1 MFARTDMTALA
12 LTLLSVSTLAQAGE
26 PPPAQLGI
34 APPRIEIDLQG
45 KVNNESITIF
55 NYSEKPKT
63 IDLELINLSTIPN
76 GKAIAPGP
84 QSLSRWTLFNP
95 KRFTIEPGESQTV
108 RMSIRPRTKLD
119 SGTRYGMLSIRQD
132 MGDRDKL
139 AQSSDGELTVSIGSS
154 YGLPVIV
161 NVP

>member
-1 MFARTDMTALA
+1 MFARISIKMLA
-12 LTLLSVSTLAQAGE
+12 LTLLTASPLAQSAE

-34 APPRIEIDLQG
+34 APPRIELELEG
-45 KVNNESITIF
+45 RVNNESITIY
-55 NYSEKPKT
+55 NYSNKPKT
-63 IDLELINLSTIPN
+63 IDLELINLSAIPN

-84 QSLSRWTLFNP
+84 QTLSRWTLFNP

-108 RMSIRPRTKLD
+108 RMSIRPKTKL
-119 SGTRYGMLSIRQD
+119 SPGTRYAMLSIRQD
-132 MGDRDKL
+132 MGAQSKL

-161 NVP
+161 KVP

>member
-1 MFARTDMTALA
+1 MFARICKTALA
-12 LTLLSVSTLAQAGE
+12 LSLLSVSTLTQAVE

-34 APPRIEIDLQG
+34 APPRIELDLQG

-63 IDLELINLSTIPN
+63 LDLELINLSAIPN

-95 KRFTIEPGESQTV
+95 KRFTIKPGESQTV
-108 RMSIRPRTKLD
+108 RMSIRPRTKLEA
-119 SGTRYGMLSIRQD
+119 GTRYGMLSIRQD
-132 MGDRDKL
+132 LGN
-139 AQSSDGELTVSIGSS
+139 QSNTKKTDDEGLTVSIGSS

-161 NVP
+161 HVP

>member
-1 MFARTDMTALA
+1 MFARISTTALA
-12 LTLLSVSTLAQAGE
+12 LSLLSVSTLAQAAE

-34 APPRIEIDLQG
+34 APPRIEIDLEG

-119 SGTRYGMLSIRQD
+119 PGTRYGMLSIRQD
-132 MGDRDKL
+132 MGNQNPVKKNGE
-139 AQSSDGELTVSIGSS
+139 GELTVSIGSS

-161 NVP
+161 NIP